1 MARKRK
7 FDMSK
12 VESFKRCAEGIHTAK
27 IVEVQEN
34 TTQAGDDMLTMAFEV
49 IRGDSKDARVYDNF
63 VLTDKALWKLKQLLQ
78 ALGVK
83 CDGKIVLDLD
93 RLVGKVCDITVYH
106 EEYNGKLKARI
117 DEYTAIKRE
126 SSDDDEDDYDDDE
139 DDEAEAEDNE
149 PEEKPAPKKAPAKK
163 TAAKGKKKPEPEP
176 EADDDDDWDDDEDE
190 EPEEKPKKK
199 AAKPEP
205 KKKAPAKK
213 KADPEP
219 EDDDDWDDDDEDW
232 DE

>member
-7 FDMSK
+7 FDFSN
-12 VESFKRCAEGIHTAK
+12 VESFTRCAEGQHTAK

-49 IRGDSKDARVYDNF
+49 IKGDSKGARVYDNF

-78 ALGVK
+78 VVGVK
-83 CDGKIVLDLD
+83 CDGKIALDLD
-93 RLVGKVCDITVYH
+93 KLIGKVCDIAVYH

-117 DEYTAIKRE
+117 DEYIALKRE
-126 SSDDDEDDYDDDE
+126 ADDDEDEFE
-139 DDEAEAEDNE
+139 DDEEEVE
-149 PEEKPAPKKAPAKK
+149 EEKPAKKKAPAKK
-163 TAAKGKKKPEPEP
+163 AAKKPEPEEEP
-176 EADDDDDWDDDEDE
+176 DDEDWDDEDSEDE
-190 EPEEKPKKK
+190 EQEEEEKPKKK
-199 AAKPEP
+199 AAK
-205 KKKAPAKK
+205 APAKK
-213 KADPEP
+213 KEAPAKKSKKEPEP

>member
-49 IRGDSKDARVYDNF
+49 IKGDSKGARVYDNF

-78 ALGVK
+78 TLGIK

-93 RLVGKVCDITVYH
+93 KLVGKVCDITVFH

-126 SSDDDEDDYDDDE
+126 SSDDDEYDDDE
-139 DDEAEAEDNE
+139 DEDDTEDSE
-149 PEEKPAPKKAPAKK
+149 PEEKPEPKKAPAKK
-163 TAAKGKKKPEPEP
+163 TAAKGKKKPEPE
-176 EADDDDDWDDDEDE
+176 ADDDEDDDWDDDDE
-190 EPEEKPKKK
+190 PESEPEEKPKKK
-199 AAKPEP
+199 AAKAEP

-213 KADPEP
+213 KAEPEP